1 MIPARPERR
10 TAMTTILDGKAT
22 AASIRAALREDIER
36 DREKAGRAPC
46 LAVILV
52 GEDPASQVY
61 VRNKEKACADAG
73 METRSYRRPASIL
86 QKELE
91 ELIASLN
98 ADPAVDG
105 ILLQLPLPE
114 GLDARPCIEAI
125 SPEKDVDGLTAVNQG
140 RVAMNVPGLRP
151 CTPAGIL
158 ALLDHYGISVS
169 GKRAVVIGRSN
180 LVGRPVSLMLGSRD
194 YNATV
199 TMCHSR
205 TPDLAAICREAD
217 IIVAALG
224 RPRFVTADMVKKGAV
239 IIDVGINRGEDGK
252 LCGDVDYENVAPLAS
267 AITPV
272 PGGIGPMTIS
282 QLLVNTA
289 KAWRARLLAD

>member
-1 MIPARPERR
+1 MIPAMPERR

-22 AASIRAALREDIER
+22 AASIRAALREGIER

-180 LVGRPVSLMLGSRD
+180 LVGRPISLMLGSRD

-224 RPRFVTADMVKKGAV
+224 KPRFVTADMVKKGAV

-289 KAWRARLLAD
+289 KAWRSRLLAD

>member
-1 MIPARPERR
+1 M
-10 TAMTTILDGKAT
+10 ILDGKAT
-22 AASIRAALREDIER
+22 AACIRADLRAYIDGEK
-36 DREKAGRAPC
+36 EKARRAPR
-46 LAVILV
+46 LAVVLV

-73 METRSYRRPASIL
+73 IDTVSYRKPADMP
-86 QKELE
+86 QDELE
-91 ELIASLN
+91 GFIAKLS
-98 ADPAVDG
+98 ADPDIDG
-105 ILLQLPLPE
+105 ILLQLPLPA
-114 GLDARPCIEAI
+114 GLDAQPCIDAI

-140 RVAMNVPGLRP
+140 RTAMSIPGLRP

-158 ALLDHYGISVS
+158 ALLDRYGISTR
-169 GKRAVVIGRSN
+169 GKKTVVIGRSI
-180 LVGRPVSLMLGSRD
+180 LVGRPIALMLSEKGRD
-194 YNATV
+194 ATV
-199 TMCHSR
+199 TICHSR
-205 TPDLAAICREAD
+205 TPNLAAVCREAD
-217 IIVAALG
+217 ILIAAIG
-224 RPRFVTADMVKKGAV
+224 RPRFVTADMIKPGAV

-289 KAWRARLLAD
+289 EAWKKKLLG

>member
-1 MIPARPERR
+1 M
-10 TAMTTILDGKAT
+10 ILDGKAT
-22 AASIRAALREDIER
+22 AAAIRAALRENIAK

-46 LAVILV
+46 LAVVLV
-52 GEDPASQVY
+52 GEEPASQVY

-73 METRSYRRPASIL
+73 IDTASYRKPASIP

-91 ELIASLN
+91 AFIASLN

-114 GLDARPCIEAI
+114 GLDARPCIDAI
-125 SPEKDVDGLTAVNQG
+125 SPEKDVDGLTAVTQG

-158 ALLDHYGISVS
+158 AILDRYGISVS

-180 LVGRPVSLMLGSRD
+180 LVGRPIALMLGSRD

-224 RPRFVTADMVKKGAV
+224 RPRFVTADMVRPGAV
-239 IIDVGINRGEDGK
+239 IIDVGINRGADGR
-252 LCGDVDYENVAPLAS
+252 LCGDVDYDNVAPIAS

-282 QLLVNTA
+282 QLLVNTE
-289 KAWRARLLAD
+289 KAWRKKLLEK

>member
-1 MIPARPERR
+1 M
-10 TAMTTILDGKAT
+10 ILDGKAT
-22 AASIRAALREDIER
+22 AASIRAALREDIAK

-61 VRNKEKACADAG
+61 VRNKERACADAG
-73 METRSYRRPASIL
+73 IDTRSYRRPASIL
-86 QKELE
+86 QQELE

-114 GLDARPCIEAI
+114 GLDARPCIDAI

-158 ALLDHYGISVS
+158 ALLDHYNISVS

-180 LVGRPVSLMLGSRD
+180 LVGRPVALMLGSRD

-205 TPDLAAICREAD
+205 TPDLAAVCREAD
-217 IIVAALG
+217 LIIAALG
-224 RPRFVTADMVKKGAV
+224 RPRFVTADMVKPGAV
-239 IIDVGINRGEDGK
+239 IIDVGINRGEDGR
-252 LCGDVDYENVAPLAS
+252 LCGDVDYEHVAPLAS

-282 QLLVNTA
+282 QLLVNTTR
-289 KAWRARLLAD
+289 AWREKLLGGGRN

>member
-1 MIPARPERR
+1 M
-10 TAMTTILDGKAT
+10 ILDGKAT
-22 AASIRAALREDIER
+22 AASIRAALREEIEK
-36 DREKAGRAPC
+36 DRERAGRAPC

-52 GEDPASQVY
+52 GDDPASQVY

-73 METRSYRRPASIL
+73 IDTISCRRPASIT
-86 QKELE
+86 QRELE
-91 ELIASLN
+91 NLIAGLN
-98 ADPAVDG
+98 ADPAIDG

-114 GLDARPCIEAI
+114 GLDARPCIEAV

-158 ALLDHYGISVS
+158 ALLDHYHISTV
-169 GKRAVVIGRSN
+169 GKKAVVIGRSN
-180 LVGRPVSLMLGSRD
+180 LVGRPVALMLGSRD

-205 TPDLAAICREAD
+205 TPDLASVCREAD

-224 RPRFVTADMVKKGAV
+224 RPRFVTADMVKPGAV
-239 IIDVGINRGEDGK
+239 IIDVGINRGEDGR
-252 LCGDVDYENVAPLAS
+252 LCGDVDYERVAPLAS

-282 QLLVNTA
+282 QLLVNTTR
-289 KAWRARLLAD
+289 AWRRKLLTDRDEVSA

>member
-1 MIPARPERR
+1 MLSGRAGKGA
-10 TAMTTILDGKAT
+10 AMILDGKAT
-22 AASIRAALREDIER
+22 AAAIRAALREKIEK
-36 DREKAGRAPC
+36 DRERAGRAPC
-46 LAVILV
+46 LAVVLV

-73 METRSYRRPASIL
+73 IDTASYRKPASMP

-91 ELIASLN
+91 EFIASLN
-98 ADPAVDG
+98 ADPAIDG

-114 GLDARPCIEAI
+114 GLDSRPCIDAI

-140 RVAMNVPGLRP
+140 RVAMNEPGLRP

-158 ALLDHYGISVS
+158 AILDHYGISVS
-169 GKRAVVIGRSN
+169 GKKAVVIGRSN
-180 LVGRPVSLMLGSRD
+180 LVGRPIALMLGSRD

-205 TPDLAAICREAD
+205 TPDLAAVCREAD

-224 RPRFVTADMVKKGAV
+224 RPRFVTADMVRPGAV
-239 IIDVGINRGEDGK
+239 IIDVGINRGEDGR
-252 LCGDVDYENVAPLAS
+252 LCGDVDYDNVAPIAS

-282 QLLVNTA
+282 QLLVNTE
-289 KAWRARLLAD
+289 KAWRKKLLSE

>member
-1 MIPARPERR
+1 M
-10 TAMTTILDGKAT
+10 ILDGKAT
-22 AASIRAALREDIER
+22 AASIRAALREEIEK
-36 DREKAGRAPC
+36 DRERAGRAPC

-52 GEDPASQVY
+52 GDDPASQVY

-73 METRSYRRPASIL
+73 IDTISCRRPASIT
-86 QKELE
+86 QRELE
-91 ELIASLN
+91 NLIAGLN
-98 ADPAVDG
+98 ADPAIDG

-158 ALLDHYGISVS
+158 ALLDHYHISTV
-169 GKRAVVIGRSN
+169 GKKAVVIGRSN
-180 LVGRPVSLMLGSRD
+180 LVGRPVALMLGSRD

-205 TPDLAAICREAD
+205 TPDLASVCREAD

-224 RPRFVTADMVKKGAV
+224 RPRFVTADMVRPGAV
-239 IIDVGINRGEDGK
+239 IIDVGINRGEDGR
-252 LCGDVDYENVAPLAS
+252 LCGDVDYERIAPLAS

-282 QLLVNTA
+282 QLLVNTTR
-289 KAWRARLLAD
+289 AWRRKLLTDRDEVSA

>member
-1 MIPARPERR
+1 MLSGRAGKGA
-10 TAMTTILDGKAT
+10 AMILDGKAT
-22 AASIRAALREDIER
+22 AAAIRAALREKIEK

-46 LAVILV
+46 LAVVLV

-73 METRSYRRPASIL
+73 IDTASYRKPASMP

-91 ELIASLN
+91 EFIASLN
-98 ADPAVDG
+98 ADPAIDG

-114 GLDARPCIEAI
+114 GLDSRPCIDAI

-140 RVAMNVPGLRP
+140 RVAMNEPGLRP

-158 ALLDHYGISVS
+158 AILDHYGISVS
-169 GKRAVVIGRSN
+169 GKKAVVIGRSN
-180 LVGRPVSLMLGSRD
+180 LVGRPIALMLGSRD

-205 TPDLAAICREAD
+205 TPDLAAVCREAD

-224 RPRFVTADMVKKGAV
+224 RPRFVTADMVRPGAV
-239 IIDVGINRGEDGK
+239 IIDVGINRGEDGR
-252 LCGDVDYENVAPLAS
+252 LCGDVDYDNVAPIAS

-282 QLLVNTA
+282 QLLANTE
-289 KAWRARLLAD
+289 KAWRKKLLSE

>member
-1 MIPARPERR
+1 M
-10 TAMTTILDGKAT
+10 ILDGKAT
-22 AASIRAALREDIER
+22 ATAIRAALRENIAK

-46 LAVILV
+46 LAVVLV

-73 METRSYRRPASIL
+73 IDTASYRKPASIP

-91 ELIASLN
+91 AFIASLN

-114 GLDARPCIEAI
+114 GLDARPCIDAI

-158 ALLDHYGISVS
+158 AILDRYGISVS

-180 LVGRPVSLMLGSRD
+180 LVGRPIALMLGSRD

-224 RPRFVTADMVKKGAV
+224 RPRFVTADMVRPGAV
-239 IIDVGINRGEDGK
+239 IIDVGINRGADGR
-252 LCGDVDYENVAPLAS
+252 LCGDVDYDNVAPIAS

-282 QLLVNTA
+282 QLLVNTE
-289 KAWRARLLAD
+289 KAWRKKLLEK

>member
-1 MIPARPERR
+1 M
-10 TAMTTILDGKAT
+10 ILDGKAT
-22 AASIRAALREDIER
+22 AASIRAALREEIEK
-36 DREKAGRAPC
+36 DRERAGRAPC

-52 GEDPASQVY
+52 GDDPASQVY
-61 VRNKEKACADAG
+61 VRNKKKACADAG
-73 METRSYRRPASIL
+73 IDTISCRRPASIA
-86 QKELE
+86 QRELE
-91 ELIASLN
+91 NLIAGLN
-98 ADPAVDG
+98 ANPAIDG

-114 GLDARPCIEAI
+114 GLDARPCIEAV

-158 ALLDHYGISVS
+158 ALLDHYHISTV
-169 GKRAVVIGRSN
+169 GKKAVVIGRSN
-180 LVGRPVSLMLGSRD
+180 LVGRPVALMLGSRD

-205 TPDLAAICREAD
+205 TPDLASVCREAD

-224 RPRFVTADMVKKGAV
+224 RPRFVTADMVKPGAV
-239 IIDVGINRGEDGK
+239 IIDVGINRGEDGR
-252 LCGDVDYENVAPLAS
+252 LCGDVDYERVAPLAS

-282 QLLVNTA
+282 QLLVNTTR
-289 KAWRARLLAD
+289 AWRRKLLTDRDEISA

>member
-1 MIPARPERR
+1 M
-10 TAMTTILDGKAT
+10 ILDGKAT
-22 AASIRAALREDIER
+22 AAAIRAALREDIAK

-61 VRNKEKACADAG
+61 VHNKEKACADAG
-73 METRSYRRPASIL
+73 IETASYRKPASIP

-91 ELIASLN
+91 AFIASLN
-98 ADPAVDG
+98 ADSAIDG

-114 GLDARPCIEAI
+114 GLDARPCIDAI

-158 ALLDHYGISVS
+158 ALLDRYGIDVS
-169 GKRAVVIGRSN
+169 GKKAVVIGRSN
-180 LVGRPVSLMLGSRD
+180 LVGRPIALMLGSRD

-205 TPDLAAICREAD
+205 TPDLAAVCREAD

-224 RPRFVTADMVKKGAV
+224 KPRFVTADMVKPGAV

-252 LCGDVDYENVAPLAS
+252 LCGDVDYAEVSPIAS

-282 QLLVNTA
+282 QLLVNTT
-289 KAWRARLLAD
+289 KAWKAKLLS

>member
-1 MIPARPERR
+1 M
-10 TAMTTILDGKAT
+10 ILDGKAT

-36 DREKAGRAPC
+36 DKERAGRAPC

-52 GEDPASQVY
+52 GDDPASQVY
-61 VRNKEKACADAG
+61 VRNKEKACADVGITAL
-73 METRSYRRPASIL
+73 SYRRPASMS
-86 QKELE
+86 QKDLE
-91 ELIASLN
+91 SLIAELN

-114 GLDARPCIEAI
+114 GLDARPCIDAI

-140 RVAMNVPGLRP
+140 RVAMNAPGLRP
-151 CTPAGIL
+151 CTPAGVL
-158 ALLDHYGISVS
+158 AILDHYGISVS

-180 LVGRPVSLMLGSRD
+180 LVGRPVALMLGSRD

-205 TPDLAAICREAD
+205 TPDLAAVCREAD
-217 IIVAALG
+217 LIVAALG
-224 RPRFVTADMVKKGAV
+224 KPRFVTADMVKPGAV
-239 IIDVGINRGEDGK
+239 IIDVGINRGADGK
-252 LCGDVDYENVAPLAS
+252 LCGDVDYERVAPLAS

-282 QLLVNTA
+282 QLLVNTT
-289 KAWRARLLAD
+289 KAWRARLLHE

>member
-1 MIPARPERR
+1 M
-10 TAMTTILDGKAT
+10 ILDGKAT
-22 AASIRAALREDIER
+22 AAAIRADLRQYVS
-36 DREKAGRAPC
+36 REKERAGRAPR

-61 VRNKEKACADAG
+61 VRNKENACADAG
-73 METRSYRRPASIL
+73 IDTASYRLPASTP
-86 QKELE
+86 QAELE
-91 ELIASLN
+91 AFIAGLN
-98 ADPAVDG
+98 ADPEIDG

-114 GLDARPCIEAI
+114 GLDAQPCIDAI

-140 RVAMNVPGLRP
+140 RTAMNVPGLRP

-158 ALLDHYGISVS
+158 ALLDRYGISVS
-169 GKRAVVIGRSN
+169 GKKAVVLGRSI
-180 LVGRPVSLMLGSRD
+180 LVGRPIALMLGAKGYD
-194 YNATV
+194 ATV

-205 TPDLAAICREAD
+205 TPDLAAVCREAD
-217 IIVAALG
+217 IIIAAIG
-224 RPRFVTADMVKKGAV
+224 KPRFVTADMVKPGAV

-252 LCGDVDYENVAPLAS
+252 LCGDVDYENVASLAS

-282 QLLVNTA
+282 QLLVNTTE
-289 KAWRARLLAD
+289 AWKKKFLG

>member
-1 MIPARPERR
+1 M
-10 TAMTTILDGKAT
+10 ILDGKAT
-22 AASIRAALREDIER
+22 AAAIRAALREKIEK

-46 LAVILV
+46 LAVVLV

-61 VRNKEKACADAG
+61 VRNKEKACAEAG
-73 METRSYRRPASIL
+73 IDTASYRKPASMP

-91 ELIASLN
+91 DFLASLN
-98 ADPAVDG
+98 ADPAIDG

-114 GLDARPCIEAI
+114 GLDARPCIDAI

-158 ALLDHYGISVS
+158 AILDRYGISVS
-169 GKRAVVIGRSN
+169 GKKAVVIGRSN
-180 LVGRPVSLMLGSRD
+180 LVGRPIALMLGSRD

-205 TPDLAAICREAD
+205 TPDLAAVCREAD

-224 RPRFVTADMVKKGAV
+224 RPRFITADMVKPGAV
-239 IIDVGINRGEDGK
+239 IIDVGINRGEDGR

-282 QLLVNTA
+282 QLLVNTE
-289 KAWRARLLAD
+289 KAWRRKLLEK

>member
-1 MIPARPERR
+1 M
-10 TAMTTILDGKAT
+10 ILDGKAT
-22 AASIRAALREDIER
+22 AASIRAALREEIEK
-36 DREKAGRAPC
+36 DRERAGRAPC

-52 GEDPASQVY
+52 GDDPASQVY

-73 METRSYRRPASIL
+73 IDTISCRRPASIA
-86 QKELE
+86 QRELE
-91 ELIASLN
+91 NLIAGLN
-98 ADPAVDG
+98 ANPAIDG

-114 GLDARPCIEAI
+114 GLDARPCIEAV

-158 ALLDHYGISVS
+158 ALLDHYHISVS
-169 GKRAVVIGRSN
+169 GKKAVVIGRSN
-180 LVGRPVSLMLGSRD
+180 LVGRPIALMLGSRD

-205 TPDLAAICREAD
+205 TPDLAAVCREAD

-224 RPRFVTADMVKKGAV
+224 RPRFVTADMVKPGAV
-239 IIDVGINRGEDGK
+239 IIDVGINRGEDGR
-252 LCGDVDYENVAPLAS
+252 LCGDVDYERVAPLAS

-282 QLLVNTA
+282 QLLVNTTR
-289 KAWRARLLAD
+289 AWRRKLLTDRDEISA

>member
-1 MIPARPERR
+1 MSHVL
-10 TAMTTILDGKAT
+10 ILDGKKT
-22 AASIRAALREDIER
+22 AADVRGEISSEIREAVARGL
-36 DREKAGRAPC
+36 RAPG

-73 METRSYRRPASIL
+73 IDTASYRKPASMP

-91 ELIASLN
+91 EFIASLN
-98 ADPAVDG
+98 ADPAIDG

-114 GLDARPCIEAI
+114 GLDSRPCIDAI

-158 ALLDHYGISVS
+158 AILDRYGISVS

-180 LVGRPVSLMLGSRD
+180 LVGRPIALMLGSRD

-224 RPRFVTADMVKKGAV
+224 RPRFVTADMVRPGAV
-239 IIDVGINRGEDGK
+239 IIDVGINRGADGR
-252 LCGDVDYENVAPLAS
+252 LCGDVDYDNVAPIAS

-282 QLLVNTA
+282 QLLVNTE
-289 KAWRARLLAD
+289 KAWRKKLLEK

>member
-1 MIPARPERR
+1 M
-10 TAMTTILDGKAT
+10 ILDGKAT
-22 AASIRAALREDIER
+22 AACIRADLRAYIDGEK
-36 DREKAGRAPC
+36 EKAGRSPR
-46 LAVILV
+46 LAVVLV

-73 METRSYRRPASIL
+73 IDTVSYRKPADMP
-86 QKELE
+86 QAELE
-91 ELIASLN
+91 AFIAALS
-98 ADPAVDG
+98 ADPDIDG
-105 ILLQLPLPE
+105 ILLQLPLPA
-114 GLDARPCIEAI
+114 GLDAQPCIDAI

-140 RVAMNVPGLRP
+140 RTAMSIPGLRP

-158 ALLDHYGISVS
+158 ALLDRYGISTR
-169 GKRAVVIGRSN
+169 GKKAVVIGRSI
-180 LVGRPVSLMLGSRD
+180 LVGRPIALMLSEKGRD
-194 YNATV
+194 ATV
-199 TMCHSR
+199 TICHSR
-205 TPDLAAICREAD
+205 TPNLAAVCREAD
-217 IIVAALG
+217 ILIAAIG
-224 RPRFVTADMVKKGAV
+224 RPRFVTADMIKPGAV

-289 KAWRARLLAD
+289 EAWKKKLLG